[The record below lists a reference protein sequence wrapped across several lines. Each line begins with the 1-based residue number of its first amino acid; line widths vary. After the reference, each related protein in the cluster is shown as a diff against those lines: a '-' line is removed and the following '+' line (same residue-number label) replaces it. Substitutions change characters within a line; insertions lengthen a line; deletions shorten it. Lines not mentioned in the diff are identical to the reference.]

1 MAGSNAPPQMQT
13 RVVQPGIAIVGTL
26 KQHHQQLTSH
36 SLTVAVKPH
45 RPATQLKYDLASV
58 VGAHDAAKIR
68 EHSPIAS
75 LHRVIRPLR
84 VIGQTVA
91 CHYTFA
97 DPPTRAT
104 LFAVRLCLVKVAE
117 IFDIE

>member
-1 MAGSNAPPQMQT
+1 MQT
-13 RVVQPGIAIVGTL
+13 RVVQPGIVIVGTL

-36 SLTVAVKPH
+36 SLTIAVKPH

-58 VGAHDAAKIR
+58 VVAEDAKIR

-84 VIGQTVA
+84 VTGQTVA
-91 CHYTFA
+91 CHCTFA

-104 LFAVRLCLVKVAE
+104 LLAVRLCLVKDAE